1 MTTTKTSHALTHS
14 RTTPRG
20 KRRGVGETAGSAAAE
35 CAAVCCC
42 CPCTVVHVVVLAVYS
57 VPIALFRK
65 AVHRRRRRLMKNNNV
80 NVKKNNVNNDVVLLQ
95 SQRSSSF
102 CGNDMK
108 IDSLEEH
115 FVKERAAEEK
125 SEEVAL
131 EKEMWARFA
140 GTGFWRSDSQRQP
153 WVSWTGEPN
162 RTGETVV
169 YKKDR
174 LFRQKM
180 RSLIKANATCWW
192 LRKYLEFVYLD

>member
-80 NVKKNNVNNDVVLLQ
+80 NVKKNNVNDVVLLQ
-95 SQRSSSF
+95 SQRSSSV
-102 CGNDMK
+102 CGNDIK